1 MPHKFI
7 TRLRH
12 LPLLLIVLSLIACA
26 PATPRDDISRSP
38 QQMYEHAQEALETAN
53 WPTAIDRLNALEARY
68 PFGAYARRAQLELIR
83 SHHQMQQWDA
93 ALSTADR
100 FLNENPGHPDSAWVQ
115 YMRGLVQF
123 DRTVR
128 FMERSRWQLDR
139 SAMDAEPGRGAF
151 QDFTLLLRR
160 YPDSEY
166 AADARQRMIYLYN
179 RLARHELGVVE
190 YYIEREAWLAAANRA
205 SELIARYP
213 EATVLPQA
221 LRLMEASYRELGL
234 SELAEDTRRVYE
246 ASFGHRAP

>member
-7 TRLRH
+7 TTLRH
-12 LPLLLIVLSLIACA
+12 LPLLALVLTLVACA
-26 PATPRDDISRSP
+26 AAPRDDISRSP
-38 QQMYEHAQEALETAN
+38 QQMYDHAQEALETAN
-53 WPTAIDRLNALEARY
+53 WPEAIDRLNALEARY

-115 YMRGLVQF
+115 YMRGVVQF

-128 FMERSRWQLDR
+128 FLERSRWRLDR
-139 SAMDAEPGRGAF
+139 SPMDPEPARGAF

-166 AADARQRMIYLYN
+166 VADARQRMVYLYN
-179 RLARHELGVVE
+179 RLARHELGVIE

-205 SELIARYP
+205 TDLIARYP
-213 EATVLPQA
+213 EATVLPQT
-221 LRLMEASYRELGL
+221 LRLLETSYIELDL
-234 SELAEDTRRVYE
+234 PELAEDTRRVYE
-246 ASFGHRAP
+246 ASFGNRSP